1 MLEGPHSREEA
12 DCICARV
19 GCLARHELDEIVF
32 VKRQVGVD
40 ELVEL
45 DRADA
50 HWILHIVT
58 TTRCRPD
65 AEGGLRPACEVEL
78 FDFLAED
85 VTMEVNKLEGAV
97 AV

>member
-1 MLEGPHSREEA
+1 MHLLDCSICANLEHDVMLEGPHSREEA

-50 HWILHIVT
+50 HW
-58 TTRCRPD
+58 
-65 AEGGLRPACEVEL
+65 
-78 FDFLAED
+78 
-85 VTMEVNKLEGAV
+85 
-97 AV
+97 